1 MDITIS
7 LLMALGKPWPQ
18 ALNGDKTSHR
28 ARRPAEPTEET
39 MNPIH
44 DRPIADRIAWLFDLA
59 RRHGEAFRS
68 PDAWLAR
75 QRYLAEHPTAI
86 AVMKCM
92 DGRIN
97 IPVATRMPAG
107 IVMPFRNLGGMF
119 DLGWP
124 HLGEVVAHHV
134 ERMVGDGRRILFLIT
149 YHWSRGNPRRGCAG
163 FGYDTA
169 AAIAHTQQ
177 IRRQMEHIFGHGHAT
192 VYPLVCGFETD
203 EESLTL
209 HGNDGA
215 SLDLS
220 TLGADD
226 QPTLEPRLAAL
237 LPDLPAQ
244 MRADLLPLLAG
255 NLAHIADIRAQ
266 IARRE
271 RQLDIEHREWTICI
285 GRGFDFL
292 HTPNQALIIGPY
304 SPNLAEPVRKA
315 AGIIKSNM
323 QAGRIPA
330 DGFLLFA
337 SVPYDEIGVDR
348 ARAELKTRFLSR
360 FAANVIAEDF
370 PELAARM
377 TQRTTVLDWHARQME
392 LLGE

>member
-1 MDITIS
+1 
-7 LLMALGKPWPQ
+7 
-18 ALNGDKTSHR
+18 
-28 ARRPAEPTEET
+28 
-39 MNPIH
+39 
-44 DRPIADRIAWLFDLA
+44 
-59 RRHGEAFRS
+59 
-68 PDAWLAR
+68 
-75 QRYLAEHPTAI
+75 
-86 AVMKCM
+86 
-92 DGRIN
+92 
-97 IPVATRMPAG
+97 
-107 IVMPFRNLGGMF
+107 
-119 DLGWP
+119 
-124 HLGEVVAHHV
+124 
-134 ERMVGDGRRILFLIT
+134 MVGDGRRILFLIT
-149 YHWSRGNPRRGCAG
+149 YHWSRGNPKRGCAG

-177 IRRQMEHIFGHGHAT
+177 IRRQMEHIFGRGHAT

-304 SPNLAEPVRKA
+304 SPDLAEPVRKA

-323 QAGRIPA
+323 QAGRIPD

-348 ARAELKTRFLSR
+348 ARAELKARFLSR

-377 TQRTTVLDWHARQME
+377 TQRTAVLDWHARQME
-392 LLGE
+392 LLAE

>member
-1 MDITIS
+1 
-7 LLMALGKPWPQ
+7 
-18 ALNGDKTSHR
+18 
-28 ARRPAEPTEET
+28 
-39 MNPIH
+39 MNPIP
-44 DRPIADRIAWLFDLA
+44 DRPIAERIAWMFDLA

-124 HLGEVVAHHV
+124 HLGEVVAHHI

-149 YHWSRGNPRRGCAG
+149 YHWSRGNPKRGCDG

-177 IRRQMEHIFGHGHAT
+177 IRRQMEHIFGRGHAT

-215 SLDLS
+215 ASTCQRSAPTTSPPSNPASLPCS
-220 TLGADD
+220 
-226 QPTLEPRLAAL
+226 PTCP
-237 LPDLPAQ
+237 PKCGPTCCPCSPA
-244 MRADLLPLLAG
+244 
-255 NLAHIADIRAQ
+255 
-266 IARRE
+266 
-271 RQLDIEHREWTICI
+271 T
-285 GRGFDFL
+285 L
-292 HTPNQALIIGPY
+292 HTLPTSGPR
-304 SPNLAEPVRKA
+304 SPA
-315 AGIIKSNM
+315 AS
-323 QAGRIPA
+323 
-330 DGFLLFA
+330 A
-337 SVPYDEIGVDR
+337 SSTSSTANGPS
-348 ARAELKTRFLSR
+348 ASAAASTSCTPPTR
-360 FAANVIAEDF
+360 
-370 PELAARM
+370 P
-377 TQRTTVLDWHARQME
+377 
-392 LLGE
+392 